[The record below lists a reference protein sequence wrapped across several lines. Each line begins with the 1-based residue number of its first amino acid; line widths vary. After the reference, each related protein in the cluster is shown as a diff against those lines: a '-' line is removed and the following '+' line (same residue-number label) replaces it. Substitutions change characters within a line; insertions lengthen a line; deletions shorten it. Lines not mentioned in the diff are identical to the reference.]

1 MSLSSALSQ
10 DILAT
15 RYTFLPN
22 QANICELGRT
32 KTFLIVN
39 SNIATYQNKHLVDRF
54 ILFE

>member
-39 SNIATYQNKHLVDRF
+39 SNIATYQNKHFVDRF